1 MKRMKRLL
9 LGIGCALLLAV
20 SWLAALTAESDA
32 QRQVKLIEQAAAYT
46 QDEIYVRAIPLL
58 EEAAGYDDKYTLE
71 AEEALKDAYLNML
84 DQSGYARKYTNLLEK
99 QMARKD
105 AAPEI
110 YAEAAEYYLE
120 TGKETEAFAAL
131 RSGIEKTGSAELTEL
146 YEDTRYAFKLNRA
159 TYQDA
164 TATCNGAI
172 QVKLDGFWGL
182 ANSAGE
188 LVVPCEFDA
197 ISTFSNGQ
205 AIARQGGLII
215 GVDQGGNRVA
225 LLHGEASEFTNFGD
239 NRVGL
244 RTADGWTL
252 ADGNFYTG
260 GSPLQDLG
268 MFSNG
273 AAAAKTGGKWGLL
286 ATDGETWLLAPE
298 YDGIIQDQL
307 GRSYAQD
314 AVFVRQGGDVRLLVD
329 GEAVGETYEDARPFA
344 DGWAAVKQNGKW
356 GFIDTQ
362 GNVCIDFQ
370 FDDALSFGQHL
381 AAVKVGDL
389 WGYVSLGGEVVI
401 DPVFLEAGS
410 FYEGSAPV
418 RTADGWQFITL
429 LEFKKGAA
437 SI

>member
-1 MKRMKRLL
+1 
-9 LGIGCALLLAV
+9 
-20 SWLAALTAESDA
+20 
-32 QRQVKLIEQAAAYT
+32 
-46 QDEIYVRAIPLL
+46 
-58 EEAAGYDDKYTLE
+58 
-71 AEEALKDAYLNML
+71 ML

-99 QMARKD
+99 QMTRKD

-370 FDDALSFGQHL
+370 FNDALSFGQHL